1 MVKNEVYSWRVS
13 SDLKSAIEEAARRAG
28 VTSAQLLEL
37 AVRHW
42 LEKNGRRDDGEQAAL
57 HARVRATLGTVR
69 GGRPG
74 RAERAG
80 ELVKDKLKRRHAR

>member
-13 SDLKSAIEEAARRAG
+13 SGLKSAIEEAARRAG
-28 VTSAQLLEL
+28 ISSAQLLEL

-42 LEKNGRRDDGEQAAL
+42 LEKRSRGTDAAAQEKL

-69 GGRPG
+69 GGGG
-74 RAERAG
+74 RADGSG
-80 ELVKDKLKRRHAR
+80 ELVKQKLRQRHAR